1 MFTRRSVSEAPPS
14 ETEPQPTAP
23 PAGEPA
29 VSDPFSPPPFRPPP
43 FRPPMKDPSMATN
56 PRIPSKPSVLGI
68 PSRSPDAIG
77 SQQGAGTEAQTRG
90 VGDTGRKLI
99 VGRGIGLSGEISAC
113 DHLVVEG
120 RIEAKLKDCRRIDIA
135 DTGVFKGS
143 ADIQEADIAGRFE
156 GDLSVRGR
164 LELRGSGTVSG
175 TVRYGELM
183 VEAGGRIMGSI
194 EPLESSVTSVTS
206 LAASSAGN

>member
-1 MFTRRSVSEAPPS
+1 MFTRRSVSEAPPQ

-29 VSDPFSPPPFRPPP
+29 VSDPFSPPPFRPP
-43 FRPPMKDPSMATN
+43 MKDPSMATN
-56 PRIPSKPSVLGI
+56 PRIPTKPSVLGI

-77 SQQGAGTEAQTRG
+77 SQQGSGSESQSLG

-164 LELRGSGTVSG
+164 LELRGTGTVSG

-194 EPLESSVTSVTS
+194 EPLESSVTS
-206 LAASSAGN
+206 LAASSGGN

>member
-1 MFTRRSVSEAPPS
+1 
-14 ETEPQPTAP
+14 
-23 PAGEPA
+23 
-29 VSDPFSPPPFRPPP
+29 
-43 FRPPMKDPSMATN
+43 MATN

-68 PSRSPDAIG
+68 PSRGPDAM
-77 SQQGAGTEAQTRG
+77 GAGPGAPDAGESPARV

-135 DTGVFKGS
+135 DSGVFKGS

-164 LELRGSGTVSG
+164 LELRGTGTVSG

-183 VEAGGRIMGSI
+183 VEGGGRIMGSI
-194 EPLESSVTSVTS
+194 EPLESSVTPMT
-206 LAASSAGN
+206 ASSGGD